1 MAQIYDNI
9 QTKFTDGLKGII
21 SNSQVKN
28 EVEHYFGHSFLI
40 DKDIVEMTAIP
51 DVYKIKESKKTRFS
65 KLIRGIHDRKVFM
78 YFIDLFETI
87 DEITQVEV
95 EYFTD

>member
-1 MAQIYDNI
+1 
-9 QTKFTDGLKGII
+9 
-21 SNSQVKN
+21 
-28 EVEHYFGHSFLI
+28 
-40 DKDIVEMTAIP
+40 MTAIP

-78 YFIDLFETI
+78 YFIDLFEAI